1 MDRQRDDVAEPGPDG
16 LRFAFDLVVD
26 QLRAFGDPS
35 ALSQPTAARAR
46 PYFLKAIARDKRNWQ
61 LWLELAWASRGADQ
75 RRALA
80 EASRLNPLSPEIA
93 DYRARLAAKR
103 KTARTP

>member
-1 MDRQRDDVAEPGPDG
+1 MATKMDAIEA
-16 LRFAFDLVVD
+16 L
-26 QLRAFGDPS
+26 S
-35 ALSQPTAARAR
+35 AL
-46 PYFLKAIARDKRNWQ
+46 
-61 LWLELAWASRGADQ
+61 RGFIGKDQ